1 MRRTSLLI
9 LLVSIA
15 VIAAFA
21 GCTETPPPGPV
32 TTTVPSP
39 TLTTPTV
46 TSGGSLVPVPTVT
59 MPPNKGLSF
68 NVNRDQIQP
77 TITAEFRGG
86 GGQVQVRQIDVTV
99 VRGDGVV
106 TTKILEPKVGSM
118 VTFTGT
124 KGKDRVYID
133 VTLIT
138 SERFHVWDAVVDYYQ
153 HA

>member
-1 MRRTSLLI
+1 MRRTCLLM

-15 VIAAFA
+15 VITAFA

-46 TSGGSLVPVPTVT
+46 TGGGSLLPSPTVT
-59 MPPNKGLSF
+59 MPSGKELSF
-68 NVNRDQIQP
+68 QVDRDQIQP
-77 TITAEFRGG
+77 TITITFRGG
-86 GGQVQVRQIDVTV
+86 RGQIQVRSIDVTV
-99 VRGDGVV
+99 VRSDGQVS
-106 TTKILEPKVGSM
+106 TKPLEPKVGST
-118 VTFTGT
+118 VIFIGT
-124 KGKDRVYID
+124 KGKDRAYID

-138 SERFHVWDAVVDYYQ
+138 SERFHVLDTVVDYYQ